1 MMDSQWP
8 RFEVFQQDR
17 EGQPHRN
24 VGSVHAPDP
33 EMAIQNARDLF
44 VRRPACLSLWVVPS
58 GVILSKTEQE
68 LREELPQKALPPG
81 GSTDFLVYA
90 IFRKTRQR
98 RSMTYV
104 EFTGEV
110 EAASP
115 ILALQEA
122 QEQFGEDSTY
132 VWWVCAVKDIFR
144 SNEIEIDSMFSPAID
159 KSYRMAREYRVL
171 TEMMEA
177 TSGRDYAGKPK

>member
-33 EMAIQNARDLF
+33 EMAMQNARDVF
-44 VRRPACLSLWVVPS
+44 VRRPACLSLWVVPAAA
-58 GVILSKTEQE
+58 ILSKTVQE
-68 LREELPQKALPPG
+68 LLEESLQDALSSHEPA
-81 GSTDFLVYA
+81 DLLIYA

-104 EFTGEV
+104 EFAGEV

-115 ILALQEA
+115 ISALQEA
-122 QEQFGEDSTY
+122 QEQFGEESTY
-132 VWWVCAVKDIFR
+132 VWWVCAFEDIFR